1 MPADIRWPGD
11 ARLCKGNWVIGAIVY
26 GKAPNLLSKFIV
38 HMGDGPAWVSWVAI
52 DEGGGRR
59 CGRVPS
65 DAESL
70 LVGIVLPAI

>member
-1 MPADIRWPGD
+1 VPADIRWPGD
-11 ARLCKGNWVIGAIVY
+11 ARLCKVNCVVIEVY
-26 GKAPNLLSKFIV
+26 DKAPNLLSKFIV